1 MGENLEIQF
10 DQILLF
16 IFRNDLL
23 TSREK
28 MKRQNSEY
36 RLHMVT
42 MVDRLVKTEKE
53 LDRVMMLEG

>member
-1 MGENLEIQF
+1 MKYSF

-16 IFRNDLL
+16 VFRSDLL

-28 MKRQNSEY
+28 MKRQN

-53 LDRVMMLEG
+53 LDRVMML